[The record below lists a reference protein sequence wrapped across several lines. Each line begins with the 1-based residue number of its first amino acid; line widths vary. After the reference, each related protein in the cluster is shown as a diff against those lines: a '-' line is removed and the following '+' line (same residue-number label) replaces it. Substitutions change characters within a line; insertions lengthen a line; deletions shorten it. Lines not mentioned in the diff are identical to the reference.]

1 VPAIFEFA
9 TAHRIIFGAG
19 TASHVGSIA
28 AAAGTRALVVT
39 GRSSDRLEP
48 VARSLA
54 DHKVGFITF
63 SIEGE
68 PTVAMVREGTAFARR
83 ESCDLVIGV
92 GGGSAIDA
100 GKAIAAMLANP
111 GDILDYLEVIGGG
124 NPLKNPSLPF
134 LAVPTTAGTG
144 SEATKNAVLLSEEH
158 RVKASMRS
166 VFMLPAAALVDPL
179 LTVTLPPADTAA
191 TGLDALTQLIEPFVS
206 GKANPMT
213 DMLCKE
219 GMGRVARSLARA
231 FAEGTDPD
239 AREDMAWASLLGG
252 MALANAGLGAAHGF
266 AAPIGGMFRA
276 PHGAVC
282 ARLLPLVMELN
293 IGRSAGSI
301 VDRYAEVARILTGSR
316 DATPQDG
323 VAWVASLSAK
333 LGIPGLSAYGLAER
347 DISAVVEKAAESSSM
362 KGNPVRLTVEELKEI
377 LVRAL

>member
-1 VPAIFEFA
+1 
-9 TAHRIIFGAG
+9 
-19 TASHVGSIA
+19 
-28 AAAGTRALVVT
+28 
-39 GRSSDRLEP
+39 
-48 VARSLA
+48 
-54 DHKVGFITF
+54 
-63 SIEGE
+63 
-68 PTVAMVREGTAFARR
+68 
-83 ESCDLVIGV
+83 
-92 GGGSAIDA
+92 
-100 GKAIAAMLANP
+100 
-111 GDILDYLEVIGGG
+111 
-124 NPLKNPSLPF
+124 
-134 LAVPTTAGTG
+134 VPTTAGTG